1 MTVSIVFYALAALAL
16 LSGLILLVLAFLA
29 PDRNFEKGVYAV
41 MVLVLAGLVFVV
53 GFLLANF
60 NRSNMGYGMMFPYE
74 NPATVHEIDPCY
86 ICGPKAT
93 LEPESAPVEDPEVVL
108 EGQPAEYYFVPTG
121 TLPECF
127 PVNGPWLEAFGNGLV
142 YEIDPADPIFDQ
154 TAFNYFEGVI
164 IPSTPSDL
172 HITFEMIV
180 KFVAEQGNVWTCDVV
195 TDPKIK
201 HTILFQSADK
211 KWQNW
216 DGQPTKPFHDETI
229 ITPFGGWSYDAG
241 IKPAWALEADDT
253 NLVCPFTTVS
263 MSNPA
268 GVIQSDGSFVGAPGK
283 AGCDFVAIYP
293 DGQAV
298 RYHDAIDSFP
308 YPADTRF
315 FLFEKSK
322 TNEEVAQAINVATV
336 TNSWK

>member
-1 MTVSIVFYALAALAL
+1 MTVIIVAYVFAALFL
-16 LSGLILLVLAFLA
+16 LAGLVLLVRAFLA
-29 PDRNFEKGVYAV
+29 PERNFEKGVVAV
-41 MVLVLAGLVFVV
+41 MVMVVAGLLFVI

-60 NRSNMGYGMMFPYE
+60 RQGNMMGYPYPMMYPYFNWPVTE
-74 NPATVHEIDPCY
+74 APETEAAPTV
-86 ICGPKAT
+86 
-93 LEPESAPVEDPEVVL
+93 ESSDIL
-108 EGQPAEYYFVPTG
+108 GGQSAEYYFVPTS
-121 TLPECF
+121 TLPECS
-127 PVNGPWLEAFGNGLV
+127 PVNGPWLDAFGKGLV

-154 TAFNYFEGVI
+154 AAINYFEGVI
-164 IPSTPSDL
+164 IPSEPFDTHSV
-172 HITFEMIV
+172 FEMVI
-180 KFVAEQGNVWTCDVV
+180 KFKAEQGNVWTCGAISDFRVR
-195 TDPKIK
+195 

-216 DGQPTKPFHDETI
+216 NSQPTKPFHDI
-229 ITPFGGWSYDAG
+229 YVFTPLGTWSYGAG

-253 NLVCPFTTVS
+253 NMVCPFTTVS
-263 MSNPA
+263 MSNPV
-268 GVIQSDGSFVGAPGK
+268 GVIQLDGSFVGAPGK

-308 YPADTRF
+308 YPAGTRF

-322 TNEEVAQAINVATV
+322 SNEEVAQAINVATV

>member
-1 MTVSIVFYALAALAL
+1 MIAFAYIFAALIFLA
-16 LSGLILLVLAFLA
+16 GLVLLVRAFLA
-29 PDRNFEKGVYAV
+29 PDHKLERGAVAVIVMLVAV
-41 MVLVLAGLVFVV
+41 MLLALW
-53 GFLLANF
+53 LMLANF
-60 NRSNMGYGMMFPYE
+60 NWTNMGPGTMFPFW
-74 NPATVHEIDPCY
+74 NPATVQNETVPSASEVDPFEP
-86 ICGPKAT
+86 GPT
-93 LEPESAPVEDPEVVL
+93 VEDPEVVL
-108 EGQPAEYYFVPTG
+108 EGQSAEYYFVPTS

-127 PVNGPWLEAFGNGLV
+127 PVNGPWLEAFGNGLL

-195 TDPKIK
+195 TDPKIM

-241 IKPAWALEADDT
+241 IQPAWALEEDDT

-322 TNEEVAQAINVATV
+322 SNEEVAKAINVATV
-336 TNSWK
+336 TDAK